1 MGSLAGYA
9 IVVFISGFLTAVL
22 GAVFD
27 MFQSSGLLYIT
38 YGGVISQDRIDTFSN
53 LGLLFRAGVFI
64 VVIAGGLNYLA
75 NSTHEQTSEV

>member
-27 MFQSSGLLYIT
+27 MFQSSGLLYMT
-38 YGGVISQDRIDTFSN
+38 VGGVVSQDRIDTFSN

-64 VVIAGGLNYLA
+64 VVVAGGLNYLA
-75 NSTHEQTSEV
+75 NSTKEQTQEV